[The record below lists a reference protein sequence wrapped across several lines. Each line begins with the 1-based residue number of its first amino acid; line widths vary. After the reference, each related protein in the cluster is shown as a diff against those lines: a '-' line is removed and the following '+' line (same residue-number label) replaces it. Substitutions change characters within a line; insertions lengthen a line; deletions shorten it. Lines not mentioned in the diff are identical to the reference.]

1 MKPSETVCYNIKSA
15 WHAIYRMY
23 NVSANKHD
31 ITTSIGYVL
40 LNIDVKKG
48 TPATKIAPLIG
59 LEARSL
65 TRMLKNLE
73 TDGMIYRQADEKDKR
88 MVYVFL
94 TELGKQKRNEAKN
107 TVLNFNQQ
115 VMNKLGAEKLQ
126 AFFQIMSDIQK
137 TIEQVK
143 VNE

>member
-73 TDGMIYRQADEKDKR
+73 ADGLIYRKSDEKDKR

-107 TVLNFNQQ
+107 TVINFNQQ

-126 AFFQIMSDIQK
+126 AFFQIMTDIQQ